1 MDRDEVER
9 VEREL
14 DEILN
19 IVQPDRRPQGS
30 DKDLTG
36 EKMQNRQTERPE
48 TDEQQGEGAVPGAG
62 RRTRPGHE
70 LRPGCAPMPGPNP
83 RPESQP
89 LIPDPIQWLDE
100 DYEDGQ
106 NQNYEE
112 YEYNDNSPAGGDGQD
127 LQDSQA
133 AEYAEPYEE
142 ENGEEYEDGYEDSY
156 ADDFQEPAGL
166 QRTGEAELQRSGDS
180 RPRTPRRPSA
190 SSAQAQPPLRL
201 LKPSD
206 GLVAAFFV
214 PVIVMIIIFAQ
225 RGIFPF
231 GEESFLR
238 TDMYHQYA
246 PFFSE
251 FQHKLTQGG
260 SLLYSWDIGMGVN
273 FSALYAYYLASP
285 LNWLLILCPKNYIIE
300 FMSYG
305 IVLKIGLAGLS
316 FAWYLRR
323 HCKTQDFG
331 VGFFGIFYALSGYMA
346 AYSWNIM
353 WLDCIILFPLI
364 MLGLEQLVREKKPF
378 LYCFALGA
386 SILSNYYISIMI
398 CIFMVMYFAALLVIY
413 PPKGIGA
420 FFGACLRF
428 AVFSLVAG
436 GLAAVV
442 LLPEIYAL
450 QATASGNFDF
460 PKSLSTYFSIF
471 DMLARHIGNV
481 GTEIGLD
488 HWPNIYCGVAVF
500 LFFLLYLANRKIPVR
515 EKAVYCVLLVLFY
528 ASFSTNMLNFIWH
541 GFHYPNSLPC
551 RQSFIYIA
559 LMLVIC
565 YRAYMYLGVTPWKHV
580 AIAFWGS
587 AAFVIL
593 AEKLVNNSEQFHFSI
608 FYVALLFLALYAGLI
623 YLYQNRKRGT
633 DLIILAAL
641 AVVAIEAAVN
651 TTVTS
656 VPTTSRTAYTKDNK
670 DVLALMK
677 EIHPETFYRVEK
689 VERKTK
695 NDGAWMNFPSV
706 SLFSSTA
713 DASLSDF
720 FRRMGC
726 ESSTNAY
733 SITGSTPLVDSLLSV
748 RYGLYGSERT
758 NSDLV
763 SFTGRRGDTWL
774 YENLYTL
781 PVAFMLPEDVESN
794 WILDSGNPATVQ
806 NDLSKVLDAAP
817 VLVPCDTVP
826 SGSKLTFTPE
836 ETGLYYVYV
845 TNRKTKEV
853 TAVIGTETKNFD
865 NLDRGY
871 LMELGICPA
880 GEIVT
885 LEAKDDS
892 NMQLQAEVW
901 RFSTEGLKEVTDR
914 LNRHPMTVTR
924 WTDTEIEGNI
934 AADAPGVMYTSI
946 PYDKGWSVK
955 VDGNPVTPRKLFD
968 TFIGVDLAAGAHT
981 VVLTYEP
988 QGLRTGALIT
998 MGSAAFAGISG
1009 IVYVTMNRKKR
1020 REE

>member
-19 IVQPDRRPQGS
+19 IVQPERRPPDS
-30 DKDLTG
+30 EEDLTG
-36 EKMQNRQTERPE
+36 EKMQNKRTERPE
-48 TDEQQGEGAVPGAG
+48 RPAAV
-62 RRTRPGHE
+62 
-70 LRPGCAPMPGPNP
+70 
-83 RPESQP
+83 
-89 LIPDPIQWLDE
+89 PDPIQWLDE
-100 DYEDGQ
+100 DY
-106 NQNYEE
+106 
-112 YEYNDNSPAGGDGQD
+112 GDGLAGNFDSADENYDSRRQNPE
-127 LQDSQA
+127 DSQGSDFA
-133 AEYAEPYEE
+133 GAYSDEYIDDYSD
-142 ENGEEYEDGYEDSY
+142 EYEDGGY
-156 ADDFQEPAGL
+156 QEASFNPSVEMETE
-166 QRTGEAELQRSGDS
+166 QFRESQIQHS
-180 RPRTPRRPSA
+180 RA
-190 SSAQAQPPLRL
+190 AAPLRMVPEARQPQPLHL

-251 FQHKLTQGG
+251 FQHKLTHGG

-285 LNWLLILCPKNYIIE
+285 LNWLLVLCPKNYIIE

-305 IVLKIGLAGLS
+305 IVIKIGLAGLS

-323 HCKTQDFG
+323 HCRTKDFG

-364 MLGLEQLVREKKPF
+364 MLGLERLVRERKPL

-413 PPKGIGA
+413 PPKSAGA
-420 FFGACLRF
+420 FFGACVRF
-428 AVFSLVAG
+428 AVYSLVAG

-450 QATASGNFDF
+450 QATASGKFDF
-460 PKSLSTYFSIF
+460 PKTLSSYFSIF

-500 LFFLLYLANRKIPVR
+500 IFFLLYLANRKIPVR
-515 EKAVYCVLLVLFY
+515 EKAVYCVLLMFFY

-565 YRAYMYLGVTPWKHV
+565 YRAYMYLDVTPWKHV

-587 AAFVIL
+587 AAFVIM

-623 YLYQNRKRGT
+623 YLYQNRKRGA

-641 AVVAIEAAVN
+641 AVVSIEAAVN

-670 DVLALMK
+670 DVTALME
-677 EIHPETFYRVEK
+677 EIHPDTFYRVEK
-689 VERKTK
+689 VDRKTK

-733 SITGSTPLVDSLLSV
+733 SIT
-748 RYGLYGSERT
+748 
-758 NSDLV
+758 
-763 SFTGRRGDTWL
+763 
-774 YENLYTL
+774 
-781 PVAFMLPEDVESN
+781 
-794 WILDSGNPATVQ
+794 
-806 NDLSKVLDAAP
+806 
-817 VLVPCDTVP
+817 
-826 SGSKLTFTPE
+826 
-836 ETGLYYVYV
+836 
-845 TNRKTKEV
+845 
-853 TAVIGTETKNFD
+853 
-865 NLDRGY
+865 
-871 LMELGICPA
+871 
-880 GEIVT
+880 
-885 LEAKDDS
+885 
-892 NMQLQAEVW
+892 
-901 RFSTEGLKEVTDR
+901 
-914 LNRHPMTVTR
+914 
-924 WTDTEIEGNI
+924 
-934 AADAPGVMYTSI
+934 
-946 PYDKGWSVK
+946 
-955 VDGNPVTPRKLFD
+955 
-968 TFIGVDLAAGAHT
+968 
-981 VVLTYEP
+981 
-988 QGLRTGALIT
+988 
-998 MGSAAFAGISG
+998 
-1009 IVYVTMNRKKR
+1009 
-1020 REE
+1020 